1 MLGEVVMKVL
11 VAIDDSKCSQAVIE
25 NIANQPWWGDTKFLI
40 FHVIVIPTASDFPEW
55 GFTVDTQWREE
66 LAVEAQKLVSDQ
78 AAYLKQKLGNKME
91 ITCEVVQGPACQCI
105 AQAAIDWDADL
116 IVIGSHGRTGLT
128 KFFVGSV
135 AEGVLLRA
143 PCSVEIVKSA
153 QVLATNKPKKEE
165 VKAGIVY

>member
-1 MLGEVVMKVL
+1 MKVL

-25 NIANQPWWGDTKFLI
+25 NVANETWWGDTKFLI
-40 FHVIVIPTASDFPEW
+40 CHVIVMPTAIDISEW
-55 GFTVDTQWREE
+55 GFAVDTQIREE
-66 LAVEAQKLVSDQ
+66 LAVEAQKLVSSK
-78 AAYLKQKLGNKME
+78 AGYLRDKLGDKME
-91 ITCEVVQGPACQCI
+91 IECQVVQGPACQCI

-116 IVIGSHGRTGLT
+116 IVMGSHGRTGFK

-153 QVLATNKPKKEE
+153 HALDEAQPIKHRKGNA
-165 VKAGIVY
+165 IVY